1 MERNIFEKQR
11 ELNDRLNRY
20 RDEYYNRNAPSVSD
34 EVYDRLFDELKE
46 LEQET
51 GIQMANS
58 PTQTVGYPA
67 VSRLEKTRHEI
78 PLLSLDK
85 TKSSMVLLNFM
96 GEQQVMLIPS
106 VCCQLINGERAETG
120 LSPHIFYGRFQV
132 GGILMHIDRIPV
144 YRVYQRAIDLELYH
158 AFAELVVQT
167 SQDDTA
173 RRTYRQTR
181 AMQIWQVETDV
192 SGYFEPY
199 HLRYPGEVLERFEE
213 KLGDDVQVFRALALA
228 LGNTCA
234 IQSDN
239 MFVGNQRGA
248 FLQKLR
254 RSAGEDVY
262 LQGALYLLETDA
274 AQRHA
279 LLEKLAERE
288 YMRTEEALFVLS
300 LFDDTER
307 GYEAMHTQLSRLFT
321 QNRTLSLVYDFGVL
335 EWFIRFYAEQAKKY
349 RGKADLVL
357 RTLMKLPYMNVKPD
371 SREFSVLTKAGY
383 RCDEIILAN
392 SLAVWADRLPDRLS
406 SKSITAEK
414 IAAACGR
421 MLLNAPKDLSEE
433 FYEYLGWLFRFYD
446 SFTVKYEGFQGLW
459 EAVQYGLNP
468 TAPKTLLWMNQTIQ
482 KDFPYRF
489 DVFDPQYDDLAK
501 ELERDNY
508 MELFTLQMLHSRQ
521 AIPLKQWLSR
531 YQELTGADYGEYFR
545 SCHKNSGRAF
555 AFLVERKEIDL
566 WEFFE
571 QHRDGGEYAPQ
582 LKLLREYALRISSWR
597 CFRFVERLLAE
608 YTFPHLQTIFG
619 ERFYFHE
626 CFVRSEGYYS
636 RREYKTYISRPFLTA
651 EQQRQLYDWVEL
663 SFFQTEPE
671 KYEDFVLSALKA
683 PEIQRLYDKKAL
695 AAVLRQFFLHSEYN
709 GYEINR
715 LKETFYSK
723 EELEDER
730 RSWLLKRCD
739 GSYRLN

>member
-1 MERNIFEKQR
+1 
-11 ELNDRLNRY
+11 
-20 RDEYYNRNAPSVSD
+20 
-34 EVYDRLFDELKE
+34 
-46 LEQET
+46 
-51 GIQMANS
+51 
-58 PTQTVGYPA
+58 
-67 VSRLEKTRHEI
+67 
-78 PLLSLDK
+78 
-85 TKSSMVLLNFM
+85 
-96 GEQQVMLIPS
+96 
-106 VCCQLINGERAETG
+106 
-120 LSPHIFYGRFQV
+120 
-132 GGILMHIDRIPV
+132 MHIDRIPV

-158 AFAELVVQT
+158 SFAELVVQT

-213 KLGDDVQVFRALALA
+213 KLGNDVRVLRALALA

-288 YMRTEEALFVLS
+288 CTRTEEALFVLS
-300 LFDDTER
+300 LFDDREH
-307 GYEAMHTQLSRLFT
+307 GFEVMHTQLSHLFT

-335 EWFIRFYAEQAKKY
+335 EWFIRFYEEQAKKY

-357 RTLMKLPYMNVKPD
+357 RTLMKLPYMNMKPD

-414 IAAACGR
+414 IATACGR

-433 FYEYLGWLFRFYD
+433 FYEYLGWLFQFYN

-489 DVFDPQYDDLAK
+489 DVFDPQYDNLAK

-521 AIPLKQWLSR
+521 TIPLKQWLSR

-545 SCHKNSGRAF
+545 SWHTNGRRAF
-555 AFLVERKEIDL
+555 AFLAEKKEINL
-566 WEFFE
+566 WEFFK
-571 QHRDGGEYAPQ
+571 QHRQDGEDAPQ

-608 YTFPHLQTIFG
+608 YTFSQLQTIFG
-619 ERFYFHE
+619 KRFYFHE

-636 RREYKTYISRPFLTA
+636 RREYKTYISSPFL
-651 EQQRQLYDWVEL
+651 
-663 SFFQTEPE
+663 
-671 KYEDFVLSALKA
+671 SA
-683 PEIQRLYDKKAL
+683 
-695 AAVLRQFFLHSEYN
+695 
-709 GYEINR
+709 
-715 LKETFYSK
+715 
-723 EELEDER
+723 
-730 RSWLLKRCD
+730 
-739 GSYRLN
+739 